1 MSPALKELAKKT
13 YLVIKHRVLP
23 KEYQV
28 KGGAFV
34 RGSQTATS
42 QEYFENRGIVLR
54 TGDVIKFG
62 RVPFRIKENSLQM
75 VEGQDWQ
82 DSMMMGLDG
91 FHGPQMQSMEK
102 NITDIDS
109 ADLER
114 EMRVDI
120 EEGQDRIDMS
130 ILNES
135 QKMAL

>member
-1 MSPALKELAKKT
+1 
-13 YLVIKHRVLP
+13 
-23 KEYQV
+23 
-28 KGGAFV
+28 
-34 RGSQTATS
+34 
-42 QEYFENRGIVLR
+42 
-54 TGDVIKFG
+54 
-62 RVPFRIKENSLQM
+62 
-75 VEGQDWQ
+75 
-82 DSMMMGLDG
+82 
-91 FHGPQMQSMEK
+91 MQSMEK